1 MKKINSA
8 FISVFNKENLKPLVS
23 ILKKLN
29 IKLYSSG
36 GTKIALEKLNCKVIS
51 VEEMTKYPSILGG
64 RVKTLH
70 PKIFGGILNKRN
82 NKSDLKDIQ
91 KYNLPSFD
99 LVIVDRMMPTGDGID
114 LIKIIK
120 EIKNTPVILLT
131 AMGESESRIQGLKY
145 GADDYLS
152 KPFEPEELY
161 LRIQKLLNLYKDD
174 SIKSKKIVFG
184 KFIFNLSSLQLKK
197 ESKNIYLTEGENSL
211 LLKLIYKRNEIVLR
225 EELAESDF
233 DESELR
239 KVDVQVTRLRQKIET
254 NPKQPHFLKTIRG
267 KGYKLICN
275 EL

>member
-1 MKKINSA
+1 MSKNILIIDDDKRLRQLLEEYLKEKKYSIYLCDDFLSA
-8 FISVFNKENLKPLVS
+8 KQVLEYFI
-23 ILKKLN
+23 
-29 IKLYSSG
+29 
-36 GTKIALEKLNCKVIS
+36 
-51 VEEMTKYPSILGG
+51 
-64 RVKTLH
+64 
-70 PKIFGGILNKRN
+70 
-82 NKSDLKDIQ
+82 
-91 KYNLPSFD
+91 FD

-131 AMGESESRIQGLKY
+131 AMGESESRIQGLQY

-174 SIKSKKIVFG
+174 SIKFKKIVFG
-184 KFIFNLSSLQLKK
+184 KFIFNLSSLQLTKD
-197 ESKNIYLTEGENSL
+197 SKNIYLTEGENAL

-239 KVDVQVTRLRQKIET
+239 KVDVQVTRLRHKIEE
-254 NPKQPHFLKTIRG
+254 NPKQPHFIKTIRG